1 MDKKMIKK
9 GDIFAIN
16 YASLH
21 YWDKGNRYIETA
33 DGEDYTET
41 DIIDLFDFK
50 KDMDAYNQFLIVK
63 YIGHGYV
70 EEMLSG
76 IKIRTMNKPNVFSF
90 EDQDNIEEIWNEEG
104 ILELD
109 TFKKFFNNKLNR
121 FSKVDKSSMIENL
134 EDLKRTIKES
144 PLTYIDDT
152 DYVYELNDQIK
163 TEYKK
168 ISDEERLKFLAEIV
182 KKSSKSA
189 EKCNE
194 IINETIEKTMK
205 IEEEA
210 VEKDYL
216 EDQINQFSKRNM
228 NYKFRDY
235 VQELSSFVNK
245 ETLSDDERKNI
256 EEEVEVLKT
265 VISQL
270 QFKHG
275 IDGINVN
282 NQDNINTNKTFK

>member
-9 GDIFAIN
+9 GDIFSIN

-21 YWDKGNRYIETA
+21 YWDKGNRYIETS

-41 DIIDLFDFK
+41 DIIDLFDLK

-90 EDQDNIEEIWNEEG
+90 EDQDTIEEIWNEEG

-134 EDLKRTIKES
+134 EYLKRTIKES

-194 IINETIEKTMK
+194 IINEAIEKNMK

>member
-1 MDKKMIKK
+1 
-9 GDIFAIN
+9 
-16 YASLH
+16 
-21 YWDKGNRYIETA
+21 
-33 DGEDYTET
+33 
-41 DIIDLFDFK
+41 
-50 KDMDAYNQFLIVK
+50 
-63 YIGHGYV
+63 
-70 EEMLSG
+70 
-76 IKIRTMNKPNVFSF
+76 MNKPNVFSF
-90 EDQDNIEEIWNEEG
+90 EDQDTIEEIWNEEG

-134 EDLKRTIKES
+134 EYLKRTIKES

>member
-1 MDKKMIKK
+1 MGRKMIKK

-21 YWDKGNRYIETA
+21 YWDKGKQYIEPA
-33 DGEDYTET
+33 DGGDHIVT
-41 DIIDLFDFK
+41 DMIALFNFK

-76 IKIRTMNKPNVFSF
+76 IKIRVMNKPNVFDF
-90 EDQDNIEEIWNEEG
+90 EDQDTIENIYDEEG

-109 TFKKFFNNKLNR
+109 TFKKFFNNSLNR
-121 FSKVDKSSMIENL
+121 FSKVDKSSMIKNL
-134 EDLKRTIKES
+134 EYLKRTIKES
-144 PLTYIDDT
+144 PLTYIDDM

-205 IEEEA
+205 IEEES

-216 EDQINQFSKRNM
+216 EEQIEQFSKKNI

-235 VQELSSFVNK
+235 VQELSSFISK

>member
-21 YWDKGNRYIETA
+21 YWDKENRYIETA

-90 EDQDNIEEIWNEEG
+90 EDQDTIEEIWNEEG

>member
-9 GDIFAIN
+9 GDIFSIN

-21 YWDKGNRYIETA
+21 YWDKGNRYIETS

-41 DIIDLFDFK
+41 DIIDLFDLK

-90 EDQDNIEEIWNEEG
+90 EDQDTIEEIWNEEG

-134 EDLKRTIKES
+134 EYLKRTIKES

-194 IINETIEKTMK
+194 IINEAIEKTMK

>member
-1 MDKKMIKK
+1 MIKK

-21 YWDKGNRYIETA
+21 YWDKRNRYIETA

-41 DIIDLFDFK
+41 DIIDMFDLK
-50 KDMDAYNQFLIVK
+50 EDTDAFNKFLIVK
-63 YIGHGYV
+63 YAGHGYV

-76 IKIRTMNKPNVFSF
+76 IKIRTMNKPNVFRF
-90 EDQDNIEEIWNEEG
+90 EDQDTIEEIWDEEG

-109 TFKKFFNNKLNR
+109 TFKKFFNNNLNR
-121 FSKVDKSSMIENL
+121 FSKIDKSSMIKNL
-134 EDLKRTIKES
+134 EYLKRTIKES

-152 DYVYELNDQIK
+152 DYVFELNDQIK

-168 ISDEERLKFLAEIV
+168 ISDEERLQFLAEIV

-205 IEEEA
+205 IEEES

-216 EDQINQFSKRNM
+216 EDQIDQFSKRNM

-235 VQELSSFVNK
+235 VQELYGFISK
-245 ETLSDDERKNI
+245 EVLSDDERNNI
-256 EEEVEVLKT
+256 EEEVEVIKT

-275 IDGINVN
+275 INGMNEN
-282 NQDNINTNKTFK
+282 NQNNINTNKTFK